1 MFQDSRTRLKQWL
14 ASGDLRLQP
23 LSFPQRELWEAA
35 PVAAADVSNN
45 ICALIQ
51 VRGLLTP
58 QGSEA
63 ALQKV
68 VDRQEVLRLS
78 ILPGKDQP
86 SQMIR

>member
-1 MFQDSRTRLKQWL
+1 MPPDPRTRLKQWL
-14 ASGDLRLQP
+14 ASGEVDLQP

-35 PVAAADVSNN
+35 PMPAADVSNN

-58 QGSEA
+58 EGSAA

-68 VDRQEVLRLS
+68 VDRQ
-78 ILPGKDQP
+78 
-86 SQMIR
+86 